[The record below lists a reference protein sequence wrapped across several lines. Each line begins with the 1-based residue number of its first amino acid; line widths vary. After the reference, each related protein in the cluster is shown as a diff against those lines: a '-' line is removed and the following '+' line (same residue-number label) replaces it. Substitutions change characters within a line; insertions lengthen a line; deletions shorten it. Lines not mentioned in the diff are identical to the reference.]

1 MNANMWKAMYY
12 LFFATTLIGANF
24 AATTTVPPGG
34 ITAISSAFCALV
46 TTVRSIIALFAVV
59 LFLIGGVLYAIAH
72 FLPSAGQLK
81 GSLQGWALGMILGG
95 IVGVILVIIAQPI
108 VNMVAGFGNGISA
121 VSC

>member
-1 MNANMWKAMYY
+1 MDANIWKVMYY

-24 AATTTVPPGG
+24 AQNSGNAL
-34 ITAISSAFCALV
+34 TAVSSAFCALV
-46 TTVRSIIALFAVV
+46 GAVRSIIALFAVV
-59 LFLIGGVLYAIAH
+59 MFLIGGVLYAIAH
-72 FLPSAGQLK
+72 FLPTTGQLK

-108 VNMVAGFGNGISA
+108 VNMVANFGNGIAS